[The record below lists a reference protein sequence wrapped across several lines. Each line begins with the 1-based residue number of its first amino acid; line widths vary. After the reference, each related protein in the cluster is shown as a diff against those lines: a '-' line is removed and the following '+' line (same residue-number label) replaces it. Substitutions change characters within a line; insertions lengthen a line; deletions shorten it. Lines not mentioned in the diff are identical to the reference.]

1 MKRVLLLAALCVLAL
16 SGCDVLRGAF
26 GMPTND
32 RPVVKLVG
40 SQVSVDPPT
49 LHFRSSQGAVPIRWT
64 LDGPAGAK
72 FADDGIVIEG
82 EVTDGTREVRPNL
95 PLNRQQ
101 REVVDCRIQ
110 PGGRDFM
117 CLNRNTRPGV
127 YKYTVKLIAPDGTR
141 LPPLDPMLVND
152 L

>member
-1 MKRVLLLAALCVLAL
+1 MKRVLWLAAFCALAL
-16 SGCDVLRGAF
+16 AGCDVLRGAF
-26 GMPTND
+26 GMATDD
-32 RPVVKLVG
+32 RPVVSLVNG
-40 SQVSVDPPT
+40 RISVDPPT
-49 LHFRSSQGAVPIRWT
+49 LHFRNSRGATPIRWK
-64 LDGPAGAK
+64 LAAPPGAR

-82 EVTDGTREVRPNL
+82 EVTDGSREVRPNL

-110 PGGRDFM
+110 AGGQEFM

-127 YKYTVKLIAPDGTR
+127 YKYTVNLIAPDGTR